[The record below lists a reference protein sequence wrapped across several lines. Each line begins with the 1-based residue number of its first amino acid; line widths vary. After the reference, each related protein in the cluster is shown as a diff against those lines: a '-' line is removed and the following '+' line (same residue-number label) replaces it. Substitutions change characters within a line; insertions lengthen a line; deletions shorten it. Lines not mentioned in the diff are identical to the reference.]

1 MGSHD
6 PLHPAPSHRSGSTN
20 EQALL
25 PALRDGQI
33 LPYGF
38 PVKRKTRRGDKQAWP
53 LTDRDRTE

>member
-6 PLHPAPSHRSGSTN
+6 RIQRHRIDPAPRTSRRFCPPFGTV
-20 EQALL
+20 
-25 PALRDGQI
+25 R

-38 PVKRKTRRGDKQAWP
+38 PVKRKTRRGDKQTWP